1 MKYEVIMP
9 QLTET
14 MEYAM
19 ILSWNKNV
27 GDYVAKGDVLYEVET
42 DKTTM
47 EIESIDQGY
56 LCKTLVEL
64 EEEVAPGT
72 VIAVLADSA
81 GECGS

>member
-1 MKYEVIMP
+1 MKYEVKMP

-27 GDYVAKGDVLYEVET
+27 GDYVEKGEVLYEVET

-47 EIESIDQGY
+47 EIESIDEGY
-56 LCKTLVEL
+56 LCEISVEL
-64 EEEVAPGT
+64 EEEAAPGT

-81 GECGS
+81 DECGS